1 MLLQHFAKQGI
12 VSFVGLAYPGKD
24 IVFRF
29 IMEYS
34 SLRPLGNRFIS
45 WVYLISFDLI
55 KYSFPKPTHCMGK
68 KPSPN
73 SHKN

>member
-29 IMEYS
+29 IIEYH
-34 SLRPLGNRFIS
+34 SLRPMGNRFIF
-45 WVYLISFDLI
+45 I
-55 KYSFPKPTHCMGK
+55 
-68 KPSPN
+68 
-73 SHKN
+73 